1 MSPSGW
7 EVSTMLLGKSGGQLT
22 IAPER
27 MKQLG
32 QGRNDAQLWTCLV
45 VKFLCYKEQ
54 YCIGTWNVR
63 SMNQGKLD
71 VVKQAKVNINI
82 LGINELNWTGMGK
95 FNSYDHFICL
105 QCRRS
110 WVGKIP
116 WGRKWQPTPV
126 FLAGESHGQR
136 SVTGYSSW
144 GHKSQT

>member
-1 MSPSGW
+1 
-7 EVSTMLLGKSGGQLT
+7 MLLGKSGGQLA

-32 QGRNDAQLWTCLV
+32 QGRNDAQLWMCLV

-95 FNSYDHFICL
+95 FNSFYLPAMQEILGREDPLGKEMAAHSSILAWRIPGTEERDRL
-105 QCRRS
+105 QFMGS
-110 WVGKIP
+110 
-116 WGRKWQPTPV
+116 Q
-126 FLAGESHGQR
+126 ESDM
-136 SVTGYSSW
+136 T
-144 GHKSQT
+144 